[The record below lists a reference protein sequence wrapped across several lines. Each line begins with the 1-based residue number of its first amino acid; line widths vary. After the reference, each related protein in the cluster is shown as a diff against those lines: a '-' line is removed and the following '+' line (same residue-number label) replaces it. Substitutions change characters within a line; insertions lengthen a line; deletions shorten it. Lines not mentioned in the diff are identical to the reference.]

1 LQAESLARVHP
12 QTESRLSSLENLMA
26 IDAVTRVVQRAQLQA
41 QPLVSVVLPTYERPE
56 LLRRAIESVL
66 RQSYTRWE
74 LLVVDD
80 GGRAD
85 SESVAAASEDPRI
98 RWMRIEHRGVC
109 AARNVALAAAGG
121 ELIAYLDDDNM
132 MDPAWLTSVVWA
144 FDQRPEVDVLY
155 GAFVVDD
162 LFRVDG
168 KSAGLLPRT
177 FLHPWNRETLRQNNL
192 ADIGAIAHRAGL
204 PEARFDESLRQMGDW
219 DLFLRLTS
227 ARDPLVLPA
236 IACYYMT
243 DAPDRLSGGPTTA
256 VDQATVRARAAA
268 AALLSETSS

>member
-1 LQAESLARVHP
+1 MRYFRRVAASARRGLGGAVHRAGGATRSDVRALRSEIEWLRVEVQRLQPAASQAESLARVQP
-12 QTESRLSSLENLMA
+12 QTESRVSSLENLMA
-26 IDAVTRVVQRAQLQA
+26 IDAVSRVVQRAQLRV

-56 LLRRAIESVL
+56 LLRRAIDSVL

-85 SESVAAASEDPRI
+85 SEAVVTASEDPRI

-144 FDQRPEVDVLY
+144 FDQRPEIDVLY

-168 KSAGLLPRT
+168 KSAGLLPVPSFTHGTGKRCART
-177 FLHPWNRETLRQNNL
+177 IWPTWARSRTGPGCPRRDLT
-192 ADIGAIAHRAGL
+192 RA
-204 PEARFDESLRQMGDW
+204 
-219 DLFLRLTS
+219 
-227 ARDPLVLPA
+227 
-236 IACYYMT
+236 
-243 DAPDRLSGGPTTA
+243 SGRW
-256 VDQATVRARAAA
+256 ATG
-268 AALLSETSS
+268 TCF